1 MSDKKGRKNMK
12 AAIIK
17 DYAKD
22 VEISEVQVPELTED
36 SVMIEVHAASIN
48 PIDNIVKAGYMKDVM
63 KISFP
68 YIMGYDVSGVVT
80 EVGAKVSKFKIG
92 DEVYSRPNQ
101 LDAGSISEYNVV
113 KEDELA
119 IKPSRLTHEETASI
133 PLAGLTALQ
142 ALTTKGNLKKGQKV
156 LIHGGSGG
164 VGTFA
169 IQIAKHLGAEVAVTT
184 SRSNFELVK
193 NLGAD
198 VVIDYKTQKFEE
210 ELSEYDLVLDTMGG
224 DIMNNSFKIL
234 KKGGSVVS
242 IKGQDTEDLAKKYDV
257 NFEVFFM
264 WPSGEMLS
272 HLTQLINDGVLKTTI
287 DRSYSFDKVQEAY
300 DYLQNGHAKGKVVIK
315 IK

>member
-1 MSDKKGRKNMK
+1 MK

-17 DYAKD
+17 DYGKQ
-22 VEISEVQVPELTED
+22 VEISEVSVPELSED

-48 PIDNIVKAGYMKDVM
+48 PIDNIVKSGYVKDVM
-63 KISFP
+63 KITFP

-101 LDAGSISEYNVV
+101 MNAGSISEYNVV

-119 IKPSRLTHEETASI
+119 LKPTRLTHEEAASI
-133 PLAGLTALQ
+133 PLAGLTAYQ
-142 ALTTKGNLKKGQKV
+142 ALTTKGNLQKGQRV
-156 LIHGGSGG
+156 LIHAGAGG
-164 VGTFA
+164 VGTLA
-169 IQIAKHLGAEVAVTT
+169 IQIAKHLGGEVAVTT

-198 VVIDYKTQKFEE
+198 VVIDYKTQNFEE
-210 ELSEYDLVLDTMGG
+210 ELSGYDLVLDTMGG
-224 DIMNNSFKIL
+224 DILKNSFKIL
-234 KKGGSVVS
+234 KKGGSIVS
-242 IKGQDTEDLAKKYDV
+242 IKGQDTEELAKKYGV
-257 NFEVFFM
+257 HFESFFM

-272 HLTQLINDGVLKTTI
+272 HLAQLINDGVVKATI
-287 DRSYSFDKVQEAY
+287 DRIYSFDKVQEAY
-300 DYLQNGHAKGKVVIK
+300 DYLQTGHAKGKVVIK